1 MGAYE
6 NPKTAVDTQSANI
19 WAQTIANIGK
29 QTANVISAVNA
40 RQSAEIKAAEKAR
53 LLEDKERRKYKET
66 IIGRVEQYGGKSDS
80 WFIMANNDIDQ
91 KFNFQADLKAA
102 KTAEQREAA
111 SKGIA
116 LYDKRLRTSIGG
128 VKALNEF
135 REIAAEDSKL
145 PHGVPGGRFDGNAN
159 STDPWSRGIGE
170 NNFLKNALIGRALD
184 KNGKL
189 LPPVQ
194 YYQTD
199 GGVIMGKLKGHA
211 DFNVIEQINEP
222 TVEIEDLDNGPDG
235 ISALWKKSG
244 FTNNQGVIL
253 PEYLEKRKVT
263 MSAPDENGLQ
273 TATTTQQYKPEVL
286 QALATQINTKAYG
299 ISDSVQTRDDY
310 NDVNATFLEYGG
322 RGNLEKNSDF
332 TLTDKGK
339 EDFAKVI
346 LQHAGPAL
354 IGTGEVVESEVVENR
369 LTFGESSKT
378 KITEEAIK
386 FKNDSPKIKKLTA
399 KEKEAEG
406 RYKNLFTKGNVFNM
420 PKNKSG
426 VLMTSGDIEIPEQDN
441 ENYKAFENNLS
452 ELGYKIAVI
461 EDVVKEGSKTKEP
474 VGYAIQSKN
483 NPNSKA
489 FEVDFAKPISGEDF
503 YRELLTSAG
512 IPQSQIEERL
522 KKLMTSFTAYDKPTE
537 EELENQKYD
546 DKGVDGS
553 GNKFKPNL
561 PGT

>member
-80 WFIMANNDIDQ
+80 WFTMANNDIDQ

-116 LYDKRLRTSIGG
+116 LYDKRLRTSIAG

-145 PHGVPGGRFDGNAN
+145 PHGVAGGVFNGNAK

-322 RGNLEKNSDF
+322 RSNLEKNSDF

-354 IGTGEVVESEVVENR
+354 IGTGEVVESEIVEDR
-369 LTFGESSKT
+369 LTFGERGT
-378 KITEEAIK
+378 TTITEQPLSFK
-386 FKNDSPKIKKLTA
+386 TNTKSKDKNDIAYQNVMKIVNA
-399 KEKEAEG
+399 
-406 RYKNLFTKGNVFNM
+406 
-420 PKNKSG
+420 P
-426 VLMTSGDIEIPEQDN
+426 IELQ
-441 ENYKAFENNLS
+441 
-452 ELGYKIAVI
+452 
-461 EDVVKEGSKTKEP
+461 VKEIESLLDPKS
-474 VGYAIQSKN
+474 QS
-483 NPNSKA
+483 
-489 FEVDFAKPISGEDF
+489 ISYD
-503 YRELLTSAG
+503 SD
-512 IPQSQIEERL
+512 SQTIKIITQEEYTG
-522 KKLMTSFTAYDKPTE
+522 K
-537 EELENQKYD
+537 D
-546 DKGVDGS
+546 DKGGDITEYRPVENTYYLGEGKPPVTLDQS
-553 GNKFKPNL
+553 SQKKAGNKAQWRRKVLGLFNDGNTE
-561 PGT
+561 GTRAINSRFANENIKNKTFDIYSMPDETLTPAQIIENFRKGKSKGKGKG

>member
-19 WAQTIANIGK
+19 WSQTIANIGK

-66 IIGRVEQYGGKSDS
+66 IIGRVEQYGGRSDS
-80 WFIMANNDIDQ
+80 WFTMANNDIDQ

-116 LYDKRLRTSIGG
+116 LYDKRLRTSIAG

-145 PHGVPGGRFDGNAN
+145 PHGVAGGVFNGNAN
-159 STDPWSRGIGE
+159 STDSWSRGIGE

-253 PEYLEKRKVT
+253 PEYLEQGNTTTVT
-263 MSAPDENGLQ
+263 GKDGLQ
-273 TATTTQQYKPEVL
+273 TKTTTKQYKPEVL

-322 RGNLEKNSDF
+322 RSNLEKNSDF

-354 IGTGEVVESEVVENR
+354 IGTGEVVESEIVEDR
-369 LTFGESSKT
+369 LTFGESGT
-378 KITEEAIK
+378 TTITEQPLS
-386 FKNDSPKIKKLTA
+386 FKTDTGSKDKNEIAYQNVMKIVNA
-399 KEKEAEG
+399 
-406 RYKNLFTKGNVFNM
+406 
-420 PKNKSG
+420 P
-426 VLMTSGDIEIPEQDN
+426 IELQ
-441 ENYKAFENNLS
+441 
-452 ELGYKIAVI
+452 
-461 EDVVKEGSKTKEP
+461 VKEIESLLDPKS
-474 VGYAIQSKN
+474 QS
-483 NPNSKA
+483 
-489 FEVDFAKPISGEDF
+489 ISYDSD
-503 YRELLTSAG
+503 RQTVK
-512 IPQSQIEERL
+512 IITQEEY
-522 KKLMTSFTAYDKPTE
+522 KGK
-537 EELENQKYD
+537 D
-546 DKGVDGS
+546 DKGGDITEYRPVENTYYLGEGKPPVTLDQS
-553 GNKFKPNL
+553 SQKKAGNKAQWRRKVLGLFNDGNTE
-561 PGT
+561 GTRAINSRFANENIQNETFDIYSTPDETLTPAQIIENFRKGKSKGKGKE